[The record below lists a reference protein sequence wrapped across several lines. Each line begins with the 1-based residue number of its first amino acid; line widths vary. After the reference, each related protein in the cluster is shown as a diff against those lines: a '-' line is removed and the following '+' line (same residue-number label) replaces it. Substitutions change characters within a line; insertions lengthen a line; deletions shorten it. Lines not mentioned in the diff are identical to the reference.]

1 MSEQYVGT
9 MPVPEQQQFDIAA
22 LDRYMRG
29 HVEGYRG
36 PLSVEQF
43 KGGQSNPTFLL
54 TAGGVRYVLRKKPAG
69 ILLPSAHAVEREYR
83 VITALRDTG
92 VPVARSY
99 CLCEDTAVIGTP
111 FYIMAHVE
119 GSVLWDPTL
128 PGMQPAERRAIF
140 DAMNRVVAT
149 LHGIDVQRVGLTDYG
164 RSGNYLQRQI
174 GRWSKQYL
182 ASQTEPIEAM
192 NRLIDW
198 LPAHIPAQETTTIVH
213 GDLRLDNLI
222 FHPTEPRIVAVLD
235 WELSTLGDPLVDFA
249 YHMLTWYLKAQE
261 FRGMAGA
268 DLASLGIP
276 SADAY
281 LQTYAERTGRTSVD
295 PALWDFHL
303 VYNMFRLAAILQG
316 IAKRVEDGTAA
327 NASARETGRQARPIA
342 EIAWRRAAERLGAH

>member
-1 MSEQYVGT
+1 MSEQYIGT
-9 MPVPEQQQFDIAA
+9 MPVPERHRFDDGA
-22 LDRYMRG
+22 LEHYMRA
-29 HVEGYRG
+29 HVEGFSG

-54 TAGGVRYVLRKKPAG
+54 SAGGVRYVMRKKPAG
-69 ILLPSAHAVEREYR
+69 QLLPSAHAVEREYR

-99 CLCEDTAVIGTP
+99 CLCEDASVIGTP
-111 FYIMAHVE
+111 FYIMAHVH
-119 GSVLWDPTL
+119 GRVLWDPTL
-128 PGMQPAERRAIF
+128 PGMQPAERAALY
-140 DAMNRVVAT
+140 DDMNRV
-149 LHGIDVQRVGLTDYG
+149 GLADYG

-198 LPAHIPAQETTTIVH
+198 LPAHIPKEESTTIVH

-222 FHPTEPRIVAVLD
+222 FHPSEPRIVAVLD

-249 YHMLTWYLKAQE
+249 YHMLTWYLTAQE
-261 FRGMAGA
+261 FRGMADA
-268 DLASLGIP
+268 DLHELGIP
-276 SADAY
+276 SAEQY
-281 LQTYAERTGRTSVD
+281 LSTYAERTGRTDVD
-295 PALWDFHL
+295 PELWNFHL
-303 VYNMFRLAAILQG
+303 VYNMLRLAAILQG

-327 NASARETGRQARPIA
+327 NASARETGKQARPIA
-342 EIAWRRAAERLGAH
+342 EIAWRRATEELGAH